1 MTYLPLLTAM
11 ISLVASLVV
20 AFIGI
25 RNSRNI
31 EASKVQSSHFTTM
44 FQKILEEYQKYDPSV
59 RLVSP
64 NDGQRVFQDIQEK
77 FLECMASIRRVKPL
91 IRSEKLVPLEK
102 IEEKYYQ
109 MAHHE
114 NNQRLKSAVNL
125 EKLDLDMIAGLMTE
139 YVNKGYD
146 ILKDELI
153 FIRKSLEGGDIFRK
167 TGTPK

>member
-1 MTYLPLLTAM
+1 MSYLPLLTAI

-20 AFIGI
+20 AFIGV

-44 FQKILEEYQKYDPSV
+44 FQKIFEEYQKYDPSV
-59 RLVSP
+59 PLGSS
-64 NDGQRVFQDIQEK
+64 NNGQSVFLTIEKK
-77 FLECMASIRRVKPL
+77 FLECMDSIRRVKPL
-91 IRSEKLVPLEK
+91 IRSEKLVPLEE

-109 MAHHE
+109 MTRHE
-114 NNQRLKSAVNL
+114 KNQELQSASNL
-125 EKLDLDMIAGLMTE
+125 ENLDPAVIADMMTE